1 MTLQGEGL
9 NLTGGEGLNLTGGE
23 ELLLRNTQVCIEDW
37 SGGEELSVDKQQRL
51 SYTLL
56 SVAAQYL
63 LPLAVITVV
72 YGEIYNFLKVLN
84 YLSQQETNNSLV
96 LSQDRR
102 LLNRAKKRKLRRTT
116 GILLLISLVF
126 CLRSWAAS
134 LSRKNMVFFSWLP
147 FSILRILTEL
157 VVDLHEQTGNL
168 SSVL

>member
-1 MTLQGEGL
+1 MRVLGVLKSLTL
-9 NLTGGEGLNLTGGE
+9 
-23 ELLLRNTQVCIEDW
+23 CP
-37 SGGEELSVDKQQRL
+37 

-72 YGEIYNFLKVLN
+72 YGKIYNFLKVLN

-102 LLNRAKKRKLRRTT
+102 LLNRAKRRKLRRTT

-168 SSVL
+168 SSIYY